1 MRVKA
6 NTSFTYFYDMVPYQ
20 AKAGEEFDGLA
31 ARHLV
36 ATNADVTSLDEEP
49 AAESGQS
56 VAPVDELDITAKIS
70 DVLAWVGDDQTRAL
84 EAHAAEE
91 NKDKPRPRLLSQ
103 LEAIAA
109 GTPSDVDDDAD
120 AEDADAVGSDD
131 EAEAENT
138 ED

>member
-6 NTSFTYFYDMVPYQ
+6 NSSFTYFYDMVPYQ
-20 AKAGEEFDGLA
+20 AAAGEEFDGLA
-31 ARHLV
+31 ARHLL

-49 AAESGQS
+49 AAESEQ
-56 VAPVDELDITAKIS
+56 AAAVDGLDISAKIS
-70 DVLAWVGDDQTRAL
+70 DVLAWVGSDEDRAV

-91 NKDKPRPRLLSQ
+91 AKGDKARPRLLAQ

-109 GTPSDVDDDAD
+109 GSPVAVDDT
-120 AEDADAVGSDD
+120 AELDEGND
-131 EAEAENT
+131 EAVST